1 MPCSS
6 AAFRI
11 AGQAPLSL
19 PEEPMVSEW
28 DSKVPKSSRTV
39 AFRASTVFLLFAL
52 PGLLLYLTGAE
63 AALKQL
69 SMGATWVLVAMA
81 PIWALLGFLSAT
93 IYLMLSISR
102 PYDAAQHLVEMVVA
116 AAVIVLLRPVF

>member
-1 MPCSS
+1 
-6 AAFRI
+6 
-11 AGQAPLSL
+11 
-19 PEEPMVSEW
+19 MVSEW

-69 SMGATWVLVAMA
+69 SLGATWVLVAMA

-102 PYDAAQHLVEMVVA
+102 PYNAAQHLVEMVVA